1 MDTEFVYLV
10 QDGSGDYYWE
20 DDPTTIYTVYGT
32 VESVIRYCLVDPED
46 ITDEVN
52 GGYLRE

>member
-1 MDTEFVYLV
+1 MTEYVYKVVIDDEEVYFV
-10 QDGSGDYYWE
+10 
-20 DDPTTIYTVYGT
+20 DDADSIIDMFGT
-32 VESVIRYCLVDPED
+32 VAEVIRFRLVDPED

>member
-1 MDTEFVYLV
+1 MDTDFIYLV
-10 QDGSGDYYWE
+10 QGSNGDIYWV
-20 DDPTTIYTVYGT
+20 DDPTTILDGFGT
-32 VESVIRYCLVDPED
+32 VEAVTRYRLVDPED